1 MENIEYDVEAM
12 MQDLYDMNVALH
24 DIGTL
29 ITNFLETRDE
39 NLLQI
44 ALGRV
49 DDTVFNEDAVEDPHE
64 TAEYEI
70 DEDGSMKMTFH

>member
-1 MENIEYDVEAM
+1 MEDIEYNVEAM

-49 DDTVFNEDAVEDPHE
+49 DDTAFNEDAVDDPHE
-64 TAEYEI
+64 TADYEI
-70 DEDGSMKMTFH
+70 DEDGSIKLTIH